1 MWGPIRLEP
10 PPIDPE
16 SGICDSEK
24 RITGNQKEEWEGYEE
39 DIPLSPFPSCAK
51 IPPMFSYHSSLLP
64 TIPDTLIWYTDTWFQ
79 SSQNLLCNIKLFN
92 KNCSAKNS
100 YFATKIWHF
109 CCECRE
115 KHNIRISRI
124 KFWEN
129 LQMRTSCKLC
139 NPVSNIMLSTLLPSL
154 FRTSGFSK
162 SSCLDYYSVGLV
174 LLEDTI
180 LISNTYQNNHLECKC
195 IGYNFQR
202 YYWT

>member
-1 MWGPIRLEP
+1 MFAIF
-10 PPIDPE
+10 
-16 SGICDSEK
+16 
-24 RITGNQKEEWEGYEE
+24 
-39 DIPLSPFPSCAK
+39 PFPSCSK
-51 IPPMFSYHSSLLP
+51 ISPMFSYHSSLLP

-79 SSQNLLCNIKLFN
+79 SSQNLLCNIRLFN
-92 KNCSAKNS
+92 KNCQLKTAICYKN
-100 YFATKIWHF
+100 IDLRHF
-109 CCECRE
+109 CRESRE
-115 KHNIRISRI
+115 KHNIRVSTS
-124 KFWEN
+124 KLWEY
-129 LQMRTSCKLC
+129 LQLRTSCKLC

-180 LISNTYQNNHLECKC
+180 LISNTYQNNHLKCKC